1 MNKKFIAGLLSVSV
15 AASLMTVPQ
24 SQADIIVTQTSET
37 LPDGSTQY
45 TRNLSNDSQYQ
56 QLLQDWAN
64 KLNQGSRTKT
74 FELMED
80 VVRRDYRYARYQKRI
95 TSPRGY
101 SEQEIRNAEVTLAYF
116 LRDQYGFTYNEAML
130 IVKNYSSGTLAQ
142 QALAN
147 AQPAYNLPQ
156 DLSES
161 GLREYYAKADE
172 IREQLENPVSYV
184 LPDPSTAM
192 RDFLEGINEYTQD
205 AGAALYDNMGPEA
218 LKRALAEFTPVPST
232 TTSQRPV
239 NSTSTTSTAR
249 SSQQSSPVSNWPVP
263 STSITSE
270 PSEPTPGTGG
280 SGTSWNTGGPTTT
293 STGSG
298 TGTGTGGTG
307 DNTGGT
313 SGTGGN
319 AGGSGTTTTSTTAVT
334 TTVTAVVEK
343 PTTATSTVERTVT
356 ATPTAPGG
364 SVTQPRETTV
374 TSVSYVTVQ
383 PDPSDPYSLPNI
395 STVVRTEVKTS
406 ATTVSSV
413 VSTTVTADPTVAPA
427 PTTTTDVKTS
437 GSSNG
442 SVWLIILAVVA
453 GLGGLLAYIGTFL
466 MNGRWVQV
474 GRG

>member
-37 LPDGSTQY
+37 LPDGTTQY
-45 TRNLSNDSQYQ
+45 INKLNTDSQYQ
-56 QLLQDWAN
+56 QLLQTWAN
-64 KLNQGSRTKT
+64 KLTEGSRRKT
-74 FELMED
+74 FDLMQD
-80 VVRRDYRYARYQKRI
+80 VVRKDSRYAKYLARV
-95 TSPRGY
+95 TSPRDY
-101 SEQEIRNAEVTLAYF
+101 SEQEIRNAEITLAYF
-116 LRDQYGFTYNEAML
+116 LRDQYGFTYDEGL
-130 IVKNYSSGTLAQ
+130 LLVRNYASGALTQ
-142 QALAN
+142 QAIAN

-218 LKRALAEFTPVPST
+218 LKRALDNFTPTPST
-232 TTSQRPV
+232 TTSNRPV
-239 NSTSTTSTAR
+239 NSTTSTTTTR
-249 SSQQSSPVSNWPVP
+249 SSQQSTPVSNWPAP
-263 STSITSE
+263 TTSTTSK

-280 SGTSWNTGGPTTT
+280 GTSG
-293 STGSG
+293 STGNSTPASTTADPG
-298 TGTGTGGTG
+298 TGT
-307 DNTGGT
+307 
-313 SGTGGN
+313 GTGGN
-319 AGGSGTTTTSTTAVT
+319 AGGSGTTATSTTSVT
-334 TTVTAVVEK
+334 TTVTSVVEK

-356 ATPTAPGG
+356 ATTTAPGG
-364 SVTQPRETTV
+364 NNTQPRETTV

-383 PDPSDPYSLPNI
+383 PDPSDPYALPNI
-395 STVVRTEVKTS
+395 STVVRTETKTTE
-406 ATTVSSV
+406 TTVSSV
-413 VSTTVTADPTVAPA
+413 LSTTVTADPTVAPA

>member
-37 LPDGSTQY
+37 LPNGSTQY
-45 TRNLSNDSQYQ
+45 ITKLNTDSQYQ
-56 QLLQDWAN
+56 QLFQDWSKELA
-64 KLNQGSRTKT
+64 KGSHEVT
-74 FELMED
+74 EALMED
-80 VVRRDYRYARYQKRI
+80 IKQTYPKTYGRYVDRLKVTGDGNARINVV
-95 TSPRGY
+95 
-101 SEQEIRNAEVTLAYF
+101 EC
-116 LRDQYGFTYNEAML
+116 LRDNYGFTEGEAML
-130 IVKNYSSGTLAQ
+130 IADNYSNGKLTQ

-147 AQPAYNLPQ
+147 AQPAYSLPQ

-218 LKRALAEFTPVPST
+218 LKRALDNFTPTPST
-232 TTSQRPV
+232 TTSKRPV
-239 NSTSTTSTAR
+239 DSATSTTTTR
-249 SSQQSSPVSNWPVP
+249 SSQQSTPVSNWPAP
-263 STSITSE
+263 TTSTTSK

-280 SGTSWNTGGPTTT
+280 GTSWSTGNSTPAPTTVD
-293 STGSG
+293 SG
-298 TGTGTGGTG
+298 TG
-307 DNTGGT
+307 TGGT

-319 AGGSGTTTTSTTAVT
+319 TGGSGTTATSTTSVT
-334 TTVTAVVEK
+334 TTVTSVVEK

-356 ATPTAPGG
+356 ATTTAPGG
-364 SVTQPRETTV
+364 SVTQPRDTTV

-383 PDPSDPYSLPNI
+383 PDPSDPYALPNI
-395 STVVRTEVKTS
+395 STVVRTETKTS
-406 ATTVSSV
+406 ETTVSSV
-413 VSTTVTADPTVAPA
+413 LSTTVTADPTVAPA
-427 PTTTTDVKTS
+427 PTTTAEGKAS